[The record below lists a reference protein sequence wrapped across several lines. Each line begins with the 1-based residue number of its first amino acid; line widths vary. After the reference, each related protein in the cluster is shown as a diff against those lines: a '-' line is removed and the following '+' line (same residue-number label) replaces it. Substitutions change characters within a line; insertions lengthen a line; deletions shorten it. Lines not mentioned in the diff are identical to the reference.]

1 LAGVTRL
8 GTLPAVK
15 APRPSVK
22 IGLFLLGLLTAYT
35 LAWLAVDLRQ
45 RVYQEGPDAQ
55 TYGAMYAFGDLLLGV
70 AVFGMLALGPV
81 ALALYWL
88 RSIAWFWSVLLWTA
102 MAFALTSVCAL
113 AFIVLVGNSPGNGM
127 LLAQARIF
135 LMPLSAL
142 ALLTFSLFAPR
153 THHRWLLLAAAV
165 TDGAIF
171 GGIVL
176 VKFILPRLAAG

>member
-1 LAGVTRL
+1 M
-8 GTLPAVK
+8 K

-22 IGLFLLGLLTAYT
+22 IGLVLLGLLAAYAV
-35 LAWLAVDLRQ
+35 AWLAVDLRQ
-45 RVYQEGPDAQ
+45 RAYQEGPDAQ
-55 TYGAMYAFGDLLLGV
+55 TYGAMYAFGDLLLGI
-70 AVFGMLALGPV
+70 AVFGVFALVPA

-88 RSIAWFWSVLLWTA
+88 RPVVWFWSILLWIA
-102 MAFALTSVCAL
+102 MAFASTGVFAL
-113 AFIVLVGNSPGNGM
+113 AFIVRAGNSTGNGM

-142 ALLTFSLFAPR
+142 ALLTISLFAPR